1 MKRNKFMNNNS
12 EKTIETI
19 SQDFTT
25 SSSLETLND
34 QANRIKEKKSRVE
47 KSRGCRVIEKLVTC
61 HCNHADRN
69 DQVISTIN
77 NCISTIKHVPRYV
90 DRDFAI

>member
-1 MKRNKFMNNNS
+1 MRRNKFMNNNS

-47 KSRGCRVIEKLVTC
+47 KSRGYRKTRHLSLQPCGSKRSSYID
-61 HCNHADRN
+61 N
-69 DQVISTIN
+69 
-77 NCISTIKHVPRYV
+77 
-90 DRDFAI
+90 